1 MVPKNKLQTE
11 SSSRALLEHRAAD
24 GEQSNCC
31 VACHGSFYFRYFNSS
46 LLWPAACAKA
56 SNVLPLN
63 YDFLFGDDCSHLA
76 HFNSPGSARNSQ
88 IRVQSPRMC
97 PLPVSGKLETSRM
110 AVVPFARPAETYN
123 KAEGDNSMRCGNKCI
138 QLFFS
143 LIAAAML

>member
-11 SSSRALLEHRAAD
+11 SSSGIVKSIGRLTESSRIAALHATVLFIFAILIPLSAR
-24 GEQSNCC
+24 
-31 VACHGSFYFRYFNSS
+31 
-46 LLWPAACAKA
+46 WPAACAKA

-97 PLPVSGKLETSRM
+97 PLPACEWKIRNKQIGSCALCAPSR
-110 AVVPFARPAETYN
+110 
-123 KAEGDNSMRCGNKCI
+123 DL
-138 QLFFS
+138 QLG
-143 LIAAAML
+143 